1 MRVSIVL
8 ISAGLAIA
16 PFSAA
21 CAQTSTVEVRLTG
34 ARPGGPAMVQLCS
47 EAEGLQECA
56 RYTTVPVRN
65 GTATAR
71 FSNVPP
77 GRWAVVAFQDVDSN
91 GRLGF
96 GFLGRPNEPWGYSR
110 GAQGVMGPPDFAAAA
125 VAVPASGGVI
135 PVRLGM

>member
-1 MRVSIVL
+1 MRLSIVL
-8 ISAGLAIA
+8 VSASL
-16 PFSAA
+16 SAA
-21 CAQTSTVEVRLTG
+21 PLSVADAQTGTVEVRLTG

-47 EAEGLQECA
+47 ESEGLQECA

-71 FSNVPP
+71 FSNVPA
-77 GRWAVVAFQDVDSN
+77 GRWAVVAFQDIDSD

-96 GFLGRPNEPWGYSR
+96 GFFGRPNEPWGYSR

-125 VAVPASGGVI
+125 IAVPATGGVI
-135 PVRLGM
+135 PIRLGM

>member
-1 MRVSIVL
+1 MSPWTAMMI
-8 ISAGLAIA
+8 AALAAI
-16 PFSAA
+16 PPSNAA
-21 CAQTSTVEVRLTG
+21 AQTGSVEVRLTG

-47 EAEGLQECA
+47 ESEGLQECA

-65 GTATAR
+65 GAATAR
-71 FSNVPP
+71 FANVPA
-77 GRWAVVAFQDVDSN
+77 GRWAVVAFQDINSD

-125 VAVPASGGVI
+125 VAVPAAGGVI
-135 PVRLGM
+135 PVRLGL